1 MRRPRRRPLALV
13 LAFLALVWALW
24 AAQAQEP
31 SGGTPPAAAADAGE
45 ADSGTAAG
53 SADDQPGGAVFF
65 ESLDVNVVNVD
76 VYVTGKDGAAVAGL
90 TADDFVVRED
100 GIPMTVTN
108 FYAVADGRPVA
119 EGAGPEPIAAAAGE
133 RPTPPR
139 AAQPVPL
146 PEDQRLHLI
155 LYFDNLQMRPF
166 NRNKVAR
173 QVRGFLAD
181 RVRPEDRVMVVTFER
196 SLHVRQPFTGD
207 LRRVY
212 DALGGIEKLTGY
224 AVQGSSER
232 DQLLHRLETT
242 KELEA
247 AEADVEF
254 YAKSVYQDVTDS
266 IDALGELIGSLGG
279 LPGRKALLY
288 VSDGLQMNAADDLF
302 HLLDLRFGSQSNGKL
317 LSMRY
322 STRNDFRE
330 LVARANANR
339 VTFYTLDAEGLRGH
353 SSLSAEHG
361 ASGGATSYAEIDFVR
376 DSNLSEPLQM
386 MALDTGGLAAF
397 NTNNIEGALERM
409 ASDFGSFYSL
419 GYVPPHNGDGRYHKI
434 EVEVRAKGL
443 EVRHRA
449 GYRDKTL
456 EARLAEGTLAALL
469 HEAADDPIGLEVA
482 LGRGQPRGD
491 GYYLVPLEVKI
502 PIGKITLVPQGGV
515 FRGQLRVVV
524 GVLDGEGGTSPPE
537 QTRVP
542 LEIPA
547 GEVETAKTKSFVYAA
562 QLLMREGTHEVAVGV
577 RDELAGETAFAR
589 QGTSVP

>member
-1 MRRPRRRPLALV
+1 M
-13 LAFLALVWALW
+13 W
-24 AAQAQEP
+24 AAHAQRP
-31 SGGTPPAAAADAGE
+31 PAGTPPPTTATDTAATGE
-45 ADSGTAAG
+45 AEAGTAAG
-53 SADDQPGGAVFF
+53 SATDQSGGAIFF

-100 GIPMTVTN
+100 GVPMTVTN
-108 FYAVADGRPVA
+108 FYAVSDGRPVA
-119 EGAGPEPIAAAAGE
+119 PEGAGPEPIAASGPVPA
-133 RPTPPR
+133 PPPV
-139 AAQPVPL
+139 AQPVPL
-146 PEDQRLHLI
+146 PEDQRLNLI

-196 SLHVRQPFTGD
+196 SLHVRQPFTTD
-207 LRRVY
+207 LRLVF

-224 AVQGSSER
+224 AVQGATER
-232 DQLLHRLETT
+232 DSLLHRLETT
-242 KELEA
+242 KDLDA

-254 YAKSVYQDVTDS
+254 YAKSVYRDVSDS
-266 IDALGELIGSLGG
+266 IDALKELIGSLGG
-279 LPGRKALLY
+279 LPGRKAILY
-288 VSDGLQMNAADDLF
+288 VSDGLQMTAADDLF
-302 HLLDLRFGSQSNGKL
+302 QLLDLRFGVQSNGKL
-317 LSMRY
+317 LATRY

-361 ASGGATSYAEIDFVR
+361 ASGGSTSYAEIDFIR

-397 NTNNIEGALERM
+397 NTNNIAGALERM

-434 EVEVRAKGL
+434 EVEVRGKGL

-456 EARLAEGTLAALL
+456 EARLSEGTQAALL
-469 HEAADDPIGLEVA
+469 HGAAADTLGLRLA
-482 LGRGQPRGD
+482 LGRGRPRGD
-491 GYYLVPLEVKI
+491 GYYLVSLEVHI
-502 PIGKITLVPQGGV
+502 PIGRITLVPQGGV
-515 FRGQLRVVV
+515 YRGQLRVVV
-524 GVLDGEGGTSPPE
+524 GVLDRDGATSPPE
-537 QTRVP
+537 QTPVP

-547 GEVETAKTKSFVYAA
+547 ADVETAKTKDFVYAA
-562 QLLMREGTHEVAVGV
+562 TLLMREGPQEVAVGV